1 MRIRPL
7 IESDLSL
14 VRTWMQEVPEAPA
27 WSDDDLF
34 RLLKVASS
42 DERKTRRA
50 WVAENES
57 ELAGFAVATSLTLPD
72 APSECELELVLVPQ
86 ESRRRG
92 IGSALVR
99 TILAWAHESGATE
112 LWLEV
117 RHSNERAI
125 RLYQRCGF
133 IIEGRRPGYYV
144 DPTEDAVLMRYR
156 LEPRSVDAPV

>member
-1 MRIRPL
+1 
-7 IESDLSL
+7 
-14 VRTWMQEVPEAPA
+14 
-27 WSDDDLF
+27 
-34 RLLKVASS
+34 
-42 DERKTRRA
+42 
-50 WVAENES
+50 
-57 ELAGFAVATSLTLPD
+57 VATALTLPD

-86 ESRRRG
+86 QARCRG

-99 TILAWAHESGATE
+99 TILAWARDSGATE

-125 RLYQRCGF
+125 RLYERCGF
-133 IIEGRRPGYYV
+133 VFAGRRPGYYV